1 MDLGKIKKTTL
12 LDIKNIIAVASGKGG
27 VGKSTV
33 AVNLAVSIAKKGYKT
48 ALLDADIYGPS
59 TPIMLDTEL
68 YKPETINVED
78 KYFLIPAEKYGIKIM
93 SVGYFVSQEK
103 ALIWR
108 GPMASSVI
116 RQLINDVDW
125 GKLDYLVI
133 DMPPGT
139 GDIHLTLIQNLSLT
153 GAIVVTTPQKIALA
167 DAAKA
172 INMFR
177 QPQINVPVNG
187 IIENMSYFTPAELPN
202 NKYFIFGK
210 DGGKEFADNNNID
223 LLGQIP
229 LIQSIC
235 ESGDSGQP
243 YVQDSLTSHEV
254 FNTISDKVIEKTE
267 LLNELKKITT
277 NDSTGERYNCKE

>member
-1 MDLGKIKKTTL
+1 MEFEKNKKFKL
-12 LDIKNIIAVASGKGG
+12 SNIGNIIAVASGKGG

-48 ALLDADIYGPS
+48 GLLDADIYGPS
-59 TPIMLDTEL
+59 IPIMLDTEL
-68 YKPETINVED
+68 YKPETISVEE
-78 KYFLIPAEKYGIKIM
+78 KHFLVPAEKSGIKIM
-93 SVGYFVSQEK
+93 SVGYFISQEK

-108 GPMASSVI
+108 GPMASNVV

-125 GKLDYLVI
+125 GHLDFLII
-133 DMPPGT
+133 DLPPGT
-139 GDIHLTLIQNLSLT
+139 GDIHLTIMQHVSIT
-153 GAIVVTTPQKIALA
+153 GAIIVTTPQKVALA

-177 QPQINVPVNG
+177 QPQINVPVIG
-187 IIENMSYFTPAELPN
+187 IIENMSYFTPAELPD

-210 DGGKEFADNNNID
+210 DGGKNFADNNNID

-229 LIQSIC
+229 IIQSIC

-243 YVQDSLTSHEV
+243 FVQKNFSGHEV
-254 FNTISDKVIEKTE
+254 FDLISDKVIEKTE

-277 NDSTGERYNCKE
+277 IDSTGERYNCKE